1 MANHPISQPTAKTFS
16 VVDLVAAALDGRLRI
31 PEFQRPLRWQWK
43 DVSRLFDSIV
53 KGYPIGNLLLWTRPA
68 PAAEVRLGALRI
80 QTQEFQDGLWVVD
93 GQQRLTSLANA
104 LSDIGAQ
111 AERFGLAYDL
121 NQQQFVRMRQREN
134 DGYTVP
140 LPVLFDLQRLIRWF
154 TKDYPEASEKLDEAA
169 RITRAIREYQVP
181 AYLVE
186 QQDESVLRDIFDRM
200 NNYGKR
206 LSRAEVFS
214 ALHPGY
220 GRDHE
225 PSLPFQRIAES
236 IQDRLGF
243 GMLDDDTVVRAVL
256 ARRGGNVTRDIRT
269 EFSTERTREPRDFQG
284 ETPEQAYREGEQA
297 LYRAVKFLQEDASV
311 PHFAF
316 LPYRYLLVVLTRF
329 FAHFPEPHPRNRIL
343 LRRWFWRAAMI
354 GPGPFSSSWTNAMEA
369 LANRITT
376 DEESESIQRLL
387 DAPIDAGLRHPK
399 LTGFRTNVA
408 GSRIILAALWDL
420 HPRSLFTGKPYE
432 REGLVEAVL
441 PDGTLKGV
449 ARTIF
454 KREPEGHMAL
464 AANRIFVVNEE
475 LPEPVDRLLVAPPL
489 HEGVAKAPL
498 PPGEGLGRGDQRVKT
513 GAFCDTLPHGR
524 GDEQAFLAS
533 HALDPALVAA
543 LARDDQIR
551 FLEQRQEKIA
561 RIVDD
566 FLLRMA
572 GTEHED
578 TPPLDS
584 LDLDDLDDPAEG
596 RDDRLA

>member
-16 VVDLVAAALDGRLRI
+16 VVDLVAAALAGRLRI

-68 PAAEVRLGALRI
+68 PEAEVRLGALRI
-80 QTQEFQDGLWVVD
+80 QAQGYQDGLWVVD

-104 LSDIGAQ
+104 LSDAGAQ
-111 AERFGLAYDL
+111 DERFGLAYDL
-121 NQQQFVRMRQREN
+121 NQQQFVRLRQQEG

-154 TKDYPEASEKLDEAA
+154 TKDYPEAGERLDAAA
-169 RITRAIREYQVP
+169 RVTRAIREYQVP

-186 QQDESVLRDIFDRM
+186 QQDEAVLRDIFDRM

-220 GRDHE
+220 GKDRE
-225 PSLPFQRIAES
+225 PSLPFQRIADT
-236 IQDRLGF
+236 IQDGLGF
-243 GMLDDDTVVRAVL
+243 GLLDDDTVLRAVL

-269 EFSTERTREPRDFQG
+269 EFSAETRKPRDFQG
-284 ETPEQAYREGEQA
+284 ETPEQAYREGEEA
-297 LYRAVKFLQEDASV
+297 LYRAVRFLQEDAGV

-343 LRRWFWRAAMI
+343 LVRWFWRAAMI
-354 GPGPFSSSWTNAMEA
+354 GPGPFGSSWTNAMEA
-369 LANRITT
+369 LANRIAA

-387 DAPIDAGLRHPK
+387 STPIDAKLHRPK
-399 LTGFRTNVA
+399 LTGFRTNAA

-420 HPRSLFTGKPYE
+420 HPRSLLTGDPYD
-432 REGLVEAVL
+432 REALAEAVL

-449 ARTIF
+449 ARTIL
-454 KREPEGHMAL
+454 KREPPDHMAM
-464 AANRIFVVNEE
+464 AANRIFVIDEE
-475 LPEPVDRLLVAPPL
+475 LPEPVDKLLIAPPL
-489 HEGVAKAPL
+489 H
-498 PPGEGLGRGDQRVKT
+498 R
-513 GAFCDTLPHGR
+513 R
-524 GDEQAFLAS
+524 GDEQAFLNS
-533 HALDPALVAA
+533 HALDPESVAA
-543 LARDDQIR
+543 LARGDKIG
-551 FLEQRQEKIA
+551 FLTQRQAKIR

-566 FLLRMA
+566 FLSRMA
-572 GTEHED
+572 GKGHED

-584 LDLDDLDDPAEG
+584 LDLDDPDDAAEG